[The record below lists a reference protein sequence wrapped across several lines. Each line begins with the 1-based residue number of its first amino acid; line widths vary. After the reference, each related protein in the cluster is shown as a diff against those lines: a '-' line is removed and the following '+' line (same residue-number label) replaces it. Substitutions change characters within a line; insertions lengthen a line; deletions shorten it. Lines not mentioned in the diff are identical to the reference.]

1 MNASRMSPFILSALA
16 ALTGCDALLTTDV
29 TFTDDA
35 AAAVELAIDIT
46 GDCGDSGERTDE
58 RGVTR
63 WTETPIG
70 EGEAA
75 QCRIDVTWDGEL
87 ISLAQ
92 MRADA
97 IEECGA
103 GGDHCD
109 PDTLALSLGIRLED
123 AWFDAG
129 AARLERAQLVA
140 LAGRATTGGA
150 LLFQLDRET
159 PLPIDLT
166 ADPAVATQLAAAYR
180 AAAALPVHA
189 EASLTLTMADV
200 RRLQEGAP
208 EGVLHVAFTSRL
220 SGTIAAHL

>member
-1 MNASRMSPFILSALA
+1 MKASRVFPLLSTVALLA
-16 ALTGCDALLTTDV
+16 GCDSLLSTDV

-46 GDCGDSGERTDE
+46 GDCGDRGERTDE

-63 WTETPIG
+63 WTETLIG

-75 QCRIDVTWDGEL
+75 QCQIEVTWDGEL

-97 IEECGA
+97 VEECGP

-109 PDTLALSLGIRLED
+109 PDTLALTLGIRLED

-129 AARLERAQLVA
+129 AERLERAQLVA
-140 LAGRATTGGA
+140 MTGRATTGGA

-166 ADPAVATQLAAAYR
+166 ADPAVATQLTAAYR

-189 EASLTLTMADV
+189 EATLVLTMADV
-200 RRLQEGAP
+200 RRLQAVAP